1 MTDNLDRVIRRLRG
15 GPPEAPATET
25 EIARLGELVDALDL
39 GLATVDY
46 ARDFA
51 HVNKAAADLLNFR
64 AGVTTASAFTALL
77 RTRARQTLNQSE
89 AMEMVRRLQQDHST
103 EVQSTWLFAEPPTH
117 LGVVSKAAPYPDF
130 DGRIW
135 AFYDNSFLAQANALA
150 QANSD
155 AQMDPQVL
163 VQGVRAMPEG
173 PIADLLY
180 REVNRATCEY
190 LGLSRD
196 DLVGHSLV
204 ETLPHL
210 VESGL
215 FALYSRCAA
224 TGEPVVLNDFP
235 YRNEVLDDLRYY
247 DIRAAQAGQDFISLT
262 WRDVTERTEVAQ
274 RISASEE
281 QFRTLTENVA
291 DIVVRIHDGAIT
303 WISNSVADSLGAPA
317 ETWIGKRV
325 IDFVVPEKQ
334 DVYRQGAAEVAGGK
348 TFIGRLQLIAVDGTP
363 HWVHFSSKPFFG
375 ADGSPDGV
383 VASFR
388 VIDDEVEAEERA
400 RRQIEQRDQQ
410 NRSLTKRLQAQTDR
424 LMSELSSAAKYVA
437 SILPGDLDK
446 GGVHISSRYVSSRE
460 LGGDSYDY
468 RWIDDDHLIAYLVDV
483 SGHGVESAMVSV
495 SVHNLLRSGTV
506 PQKTLLDPE
515 AMLDE
520 LNRLFQMESQG
531 GNYFTAWY
539 GVYEQS
545 TRTLQYASAG
555 HPPALALV
563 RVPDGVEHTEL
574 STASIPVGVMADTP
588 FQRGSYTVPA
598 GADLLLYSDG
608 AFELTL
614 RDGGW
619 FSLPMFIDIC
629 TGMAGSGDW
638 TLDMLIDE
646 LLRLSELGL
655 FEDDC
660 TLVRLRFD

>member
-1 MTDNLDRVIRRLRG
+1 MTENLDRVLRRFRG
-15 GPPEAPATET
+15 DSPDKPAIGS

-51 HVNKAAADLLNFR
+51 HVNETAAALLNFR
-64 AGVTTASAFTALL
+64 TGVTTASAFTALL
-77 RTRARQTLNQSE
+77 RTRARESLNQTE
-89 AMEMVRRLQQDHST
+89 TLGMVRQLQQDHTT
-103 EVQSTWLFAEPPTH
+103 EMRSTWLFAESPTH

-155 AQMDPQVL
+155 AQMDAQVL
-163 VQGVRAMPEG
+163 VQGVRSAPDG
-173 PIADLLY
+173 PIVDLVY
-180 REVNRATCEY
+180 REVNRATYEY

-196 DLVGHSLV
+196 DLLGHSLM
-204 ETLPHL
+204 ETLPNL
-210 VESGL
+210 VGSGL
-215 FALYSRCAA
+215 FTLYSECAA

-235 YRNEVLDDLRYY
+235 YRNELLDDLRYY

-262 WRDVTERTEVAQ
+262 WRDVTERTQVAQ

-281 QFRTLTENVA
+281 RFRTLTENVA
-291 DIVVRIHDGAIT
+291 DVVLRIHQGEIT
-303 WISNSVADSLGAPA
+303 WISNSVADALGAPA
-317 ETWIGKRV
+317 DYWIGKRV
-325 IDFVVPEKQ
+325 VDFVVPEKK
-334 DVYRQGAAEVAGGK
+334 DAYRQRSAEVAGGM
-348 TFIGRLQLIAVDGTP
+348 TFIGRTQLLDAAGVR
-363 HWVHFSSKPFFG
+363 HWVHFSSKPFYG
-375 ADGSPDGV
+375 ADGTVDGA

-388 VIDDEVEAEERA
+388 VIDDEVETEEQA
-400 RRQIEQRDQQ
+400 QRQIDQRDQQ
-410 NRSLTKRLQAQTDR
+410 NRSLTRRLQAQTDR
-424 LMSELSSAAKYVA
+424 LTSELNSAARYVA
-437 SILPGDLDK
+437 SILPGDIDER
-446 GGVHISSRYVSSRE
+446 GIHISSRYVSSRE

-506 PQKTLLDPE
+506 PRDTLLEPD

-539 GVYEQS
+539 GVYQPS
-545 TRTLQYASAG
+545 TRTLRYASAG

-563 RVPDGVEHTEL
+563 AGPAGVEHTKL
-574 STASIPVGVMADTP
+574 ATASIPVGVLAETT
-588 FQRGSYTVPA
+588 FESGSYTVPA
-598 GADLLLYSDG
+598 GTELLLYSDG
-608 AFELTL
+608 AFELSL
-614 RDGGW
+614 RGGGW
-619 FSLPMFIDIC
+619 LTHPAFIDIC
-629 TGMAGSGDW
+629 TRIAASGGW
-638 TLDMLIDE
+638 TLDLLITE
-646 LLRLSELGL
+646 LLRISDLGL

-660 TLVRLRFD
+660 TLVRLSID

>member
-1 MTDNLDRVIRRLRG
+1 MTDNLDRAVRRLRG
-15 GPPEAPATET
+15 HQPDEPATESQ
-25 EIARLGELVDALDL
+25 IVRLGELVDALDL

-51 HVNKAAADLLNFR
+51 HVNQAAAGLLNFP

-77 RTRARQTLNQSE
+77 RTRARASLNQTE
-89 AMEMVRRLQQDHST
+89 TMNMVRELQRDHTT
-103 EVQSTWLFAEPPTH
+103 EMRSTWLFAEPPTH

-163 VQGVRAMPEG
+163 VQGIRSEPDG
-173 PIADLLY
+173 PIVDLVY
-180 REVNRATCEY
+180 RELNRATSDY
-190 LGLSRD
+190 LGLSRTELLGHSLMETLP
-196 DLVGHSLV
+196 DLVG
-204 ETLPHL
+204 
-210 VESGL
+210 SGL
-215 FALYSRCAA
+215 FAVYSRCAG

-235 YRNEVLDDLRYY
+235 YRNELLGELRYY

-274 RISASEE
+274 RISASE
-281 QFRTLTENVA
+281 QRFRMLAENVA
-291 DIVVRIHDGAIT
+291 DVVVRIDDGMIT
-303 WISNSVADSLGAPA
+303 WVSNTVDEALGAPA
-317 ETWIGKRV
+317 EYWIGKRV
-325 IDFVVPEKQ
+325 VDFVVPAKQ
-334 DVYRQGAAEVAGGK
+334 DAYRERSAAVAAGK
-348 TFIGRLQLIAVDGTP
+348 TFIGRTQLLGVDGTP
-363 HWVHFSSKPFFG
+363 HWVHFSAKPFYA
-375 ADGSPDGV
+375 ADGAVDGA

-388 VIDDEVEAEERA
+388 VIDDEVEAEEHA
-400 RRQIEQRDQQ
+400 RRQIEQRDRQ
-410 NRSLTKRLQAQTDR
+410 NRSLTRRLQAQTDR
-424 LMSELSSAAKYVA
+424 LVAELSSAAKYVA
-437 SILPGDLDK
+437 SILPGDLDE
-446 GGVHISSRYVSSRE
+446 GGVRISSRYVSSRE

-468 RWIDDDHLIAYLVDV
+468 RWIDDDHLIVYLVDV

-506 PQKTLLDPE
+506 PRETLLDPE

-539 GVYEQS
+539 GVYQPS
-545 TRTLQYASAG
+545 TRTLRYASAG

-563 RVPDGVEHTEL
+563 RGAAGVHHTAL
-574 STASIPVGVMADTP
+574 ATDSIPVGVLAETS
-588 FQRGSYTVPA
+588 FASGSYVVPA
-598 GADLLLYSDG
+598 GTDLLLYSDG

-619 FSLPMFIDIC
+619 LTLPAFVELC
-629 TGMAGSGDW
+629 TAMAASPDW
-638 TLDMLIDE
+638 TLDMLIGE
-646 LLRLSELGL
+646 LLRRSELGL

-660 TLVRLRFD
+660 TLVRLRIG

>member
-1 MTDNLDRVIRRLRG
+1 MTDNLDRVLRRFRAG
-15 GPPEAPATET
+15 SSEEPATEK
-25 EIARLGELVDALDL
+25 EIVRLGELAGSLDL

-46 ARDFA
+46 RRDFA
-51 HVNKAAADLLNFR
+51 HVNEAAGRLLNFR

-77 RTRARQTLNQSE
+77 RSRARESLNQTE
-89 AMEMVRRLQQDHST
+89 TIGMVRQLQQDHTT

-163 VQGVRAMPEG
+163 VQGVRAAPDG
-173 PIADLLY
+173 PIIDLVY

-196 DLVGHSLV
+196 DLLGHSLM
-204 ETLPHL
+204 ETLPNL
-210 VESGL
+210 VDSGL
-215 FALYSRCAA
+215 FSRYSNCAA
-224 TGEPVVLNDFP
+224 NGERVVLNDFP
-235 YRNEVLDDLRYY
+235 YRNELLAELRYY
-247 DIRAAQAGQDFISLT
+247 DIRAARAGQDFISLT
-262 WRDVTERTEVAQ
+262 WRDVTSRTELNQ
-274 RISASEE
+274 QISASEE
-281 QFRTLTENVA
+281 RFRMLTENVA
-291 DIVVRIHDGAIT
+291 DVVVRINDGIVT
-303 WISNSVADSLGAPA
+303 WVSNNVADALGAPA
-317 ETWIGKRV
+317 GYWIGRRV
-325 IDFVVPEKQ
+325 VDSIVPEGRESH
-334 DVYRQGAAEVAGGK
+334 RQRAAQVGNGK
-348 TFIGRLQLIAVDGTP
+348 TFIGRTQLFAADGTR
-363 HWVHFSSKPFFG
+363 HWVHFNAKPFYASDGTAEG
-375 ADGSPDGV
+375 A

-388 VIDDEVEAEERA
+388 IIDDEVEAENRA
-400 RRQIEQRDQQ
+400 QQQIDQRDQQ
-410 NRSLTKRLQAQTDR
+410 NRSLTRRLQAQTDR
-424 LMSELSSAAKYVA
+424 LMSELGSAARYVA
-437 SILPGDLDK
+437 SILPGDVDAN
-446 GGVHISSRYVSSRE
+446 GVHICSRYVPSRE

-506 PQKTLLDPE
+506 PRQTLLDPD

-539 GVYEQS
+539 GVYQAS
-545 TRTLQYASAG
+545 TRTLRYASAG

-563 RVPDGVEHTEL
+563 HGPEHVEHTRLATE
-574 STASIPVGVMADTP
+574 SMPVGVLAENT
-588 FQRGSYTVPA
+588 FQSNSYVVPH
-598 GADLLLYSDG
+598 GAELLLYSDG
-608 AFELTL
+608 AFELTN

-619 FSLPMFIDIC
+619 LALPTFIDIC
-629 TGMAGSGDW
+629 TQMATSTDW
-638 TLDMLIDE
+638 TLDMLIEE

-660 TLVRLRFD
+660 TLVRLRFA